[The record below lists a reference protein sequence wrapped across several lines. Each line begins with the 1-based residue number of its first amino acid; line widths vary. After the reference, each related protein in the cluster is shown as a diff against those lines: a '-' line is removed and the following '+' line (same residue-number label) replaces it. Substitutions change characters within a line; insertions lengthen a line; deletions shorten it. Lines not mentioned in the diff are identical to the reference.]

1 MAEVSKGGIPSR
13 GESTPTKRKEASVPR
28 KRKSTGVTRGEK
40 SRGRR
45 GSVPYTGRSAA
56 RIEDVRG

>member
-13 GESTPTKRKEASVPR
+13 GESTPTKREEASAPR
-28 KRKSTGVTRGEK
+28 KRKSTGVTRGEE

-45 GSVPYTGRSAA
+45 GSVHG
-56 RIEDVRG
+56 